1 MSDVSAVG
9 SRGAAVPAT
18 TPATTKKAEKATKDF
33 KATLQKVDG
42 HRYSRIASG
51 DHKGHFVNQSGN
63 ERDGEV
69 FRLVKRDGFEF
80 RVYGDRVVRLP
91 SKAQPS

>member
-1 MSDVSAVG
+1 MSDVPAVG
-9 SRGAAVPAT
+9 PGGAGARGPP
-18 TPATTKKAEKATKDF
+18 PATTKKAEKATKDF

-51 DHKGHFVNQSGN
+51 DHKGHYVNQSGN

-80 RVYGDRVVRLP
+80 HVYGDRVVRLP